1 MAINTSIQ
9 VIKKLS
15 DPEEP
20 ISDEDAELL
29 GEAIDISESE
39 VERIRDIISGLL
51 DFHRLDREDFCRLSL
66 NKTMEESIAILNWGK
81 KLKTIDIVQTDDG
94 DCFVYGAPIKL
105 KQVFINF
112 ILNAAEAA
120 APEEAVPGRQGKL
133 KIDISTTPDNKYAV
147 VHFIDNGPGLPPE
160 VRGSLF
166 EPFVTTKDDK
176 GVGLGLY
183 ISYKIIRN
191 HRGEIVYDE
200 EYKNGTHFIIKLP
213 LDVKRS

>member
-1 MAINTSIQ
+1 
-9 VIKKLS
+9 
-15 DPEEP
+15 
-20 ISDEDAELL
+20 
-29 GEAIDISESE
+29 
-39 VERIRDIISGLL
+39 
-51 DFHRLDREDFCRLSL
+51 
-66 NKTMEESIAILNWGK
+66 
-81 KLKTIDIVQTDDG
+81 
-94 DCFVYGAPIKL
+94 L

-112 ILNAAEAA
+112 ILNAAEAM
-120 APEEAVPGRQGKL
+120 EAEGVVPGLNGIL
-133 KIDISTTPDNKYAV
+133 KIDISVSPDKRFAA

-200 EYKNGTHFIIKLP
+200 EYKGGSHFIIKLP
-213 LDVKRS
+213 LHEKRS